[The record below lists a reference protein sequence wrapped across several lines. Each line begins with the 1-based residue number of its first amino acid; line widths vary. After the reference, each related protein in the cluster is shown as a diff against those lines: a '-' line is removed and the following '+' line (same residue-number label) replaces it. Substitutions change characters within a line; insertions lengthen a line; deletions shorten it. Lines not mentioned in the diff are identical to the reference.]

1 MKRHQW
7 SEIPREQLNPGFAR
21 QVIHTDRMTIA
32 RWYFRAGS
40 TVLRHSHENEQISL
54 VDKGRLK
61 FVFDDREVI
70 VEAGQSMQIPSHAP
84 HSVDALEDAEGYDL
98 FAPVRA
104 DWLSGDDAYLRGGA
118 GGSAAKASS

>member
-7 SEIPREQLNPGFAR
+7 SDIPREQLNPDFAR

-32 RWYFRAGS
+32 RVYLRAGS
-40 TVLRHSHENEQISL
+40 TVPRHSHENEQVSV

-70 VEAGQSMQIPSHAP
+70 IGAGQCMQIPSHAP
-84 HSVDALEDAEGYDL
+84 HSVDALEDTEGYDL

-104 DWLSGDDAYLRGGA
+104 DWLSGDDAYLRGG
-118 GGSAAKASS
+118 GGSGSTKASS